1 MWVGDVTF
9 HCFIS
14 IHYTTSDTLTVQSN
28 RTTCHFSIKQT
39 MKLIAPASM
48 LLSQCF
54 PPSACNEDMKTG
66 RSGVFLYCS
75 AGLCGDGQA
84 LPAPTFDVK
93 SPPLEILH
101 QKKAF
106 QGRQG

>member
-1 MWVGDVTF
+1 
-9 HCFIS
+9 
-14 IHYTTSDTLTVQSN
+14 
-28 RTTCHFSIKQT
+28 

-106 QGRQG
+106 QGRQGWNLTSESRPQQGASEEEQREKGIILF